1 MTGGRSNL
9 PDGASVGTVL
19 TDLEQGLSLDD
30 DELLEAALE
39 TAREAQLRT
48 SDNPKVADAD
58 GWPVTAEDLTIGIWV
73 D

>member
-1 MTGGRSNL
+1 MTAGRSNL

-30 DELLEAALE
+30 DELLEAALA
-39 TAREAQLRT
+39 TAREAQPRT
-48 SDNPKVADAD
+48 SDDPKVADA
-58 GWPVTAEDLTIGIWV
+58 GGRPVTAEDLTIGIWV